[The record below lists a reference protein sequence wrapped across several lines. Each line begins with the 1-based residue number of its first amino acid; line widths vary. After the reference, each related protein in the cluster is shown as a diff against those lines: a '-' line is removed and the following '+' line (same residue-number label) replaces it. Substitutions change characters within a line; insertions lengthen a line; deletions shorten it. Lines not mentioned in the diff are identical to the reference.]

1 MSAENIMYNW
11 KLTNMT
17 FGEAN
22 LSKTSEI
29 SKEMGMKNALI
40 FYKLFIS
47 SILNYI
53 HEIFILSLF
62 IF

>member
-1 MSAENIMYNW
+1 MIYLSE
-11 KLTNMT
+11 T
-17 FGEAN
+17 GE
-22 LSKTSEI
+22 K
-29 SKEMGMKNALI
+29 SKEMRMKNTMI
-40 FYKLFIS
+40 FYKLFIN